1 MTRLTSDSRPECTM
15 VGLGRRGDVRH
26 DEGRR
31 QMSWRTT
38 TLGVLAGVGLAM
50 ATVVPASAHEL
61 IIDNGHGVPGADHD

>member
-1 MTRLTSDSRPECTM
+1 
-15 VGLGRRGDVRH
+15 
-26 DEGRR
+26 
-31 QMSWRTT
+31 MSWRTT